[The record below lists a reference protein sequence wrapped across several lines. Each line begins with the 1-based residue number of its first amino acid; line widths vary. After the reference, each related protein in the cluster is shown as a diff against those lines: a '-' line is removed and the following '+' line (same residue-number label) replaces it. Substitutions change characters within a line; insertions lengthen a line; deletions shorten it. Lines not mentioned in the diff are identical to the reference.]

1 MKNIVKMLGFIAV
14 TAIIGFGFAAC
25 DDPDAGLPALTGTV
39 TITGTAQVGQTLTA
53 NTGSLGGSGTITYQW
68 RRGTTNIGTNSNT
81 YIVQTEDVGS
91 TIIVI
96 VTRSDNS
103 GSVTSNPT
111 STVIAVSSTLTGTV
125 TITGTAQ
132 VGQTL
137 AVNISNL
144 GGSGIISFQWKRS
157 GSAVIGSNSTYEV
170 AAADAGHTITVTV
183 TRSDN
188 SGSVTSAPTATVT
201 EENLKPLPVPVETDF
216 VIGNFIQIEGNV
228 TAVTITPQ
236 EGKSTGEITIFYDG
250 SETLPSAAGVYA
262 VTFNVAAVISWN
274 EAVGLNGG
282 ALVINEKTNAQTPEI
297 TNQPINATVTIN
309 NTHTLSV
316 TANVTDNG
324 TLTYQWYSNTSASNT
339 GGTQISGAVSAAYNP
354 PAGTLGTYYYFVEI
368 TNTIADNGDGGN
380 KTATARS
387 NAVTLIVNAR
397 VNAQAPNITNQPI
410 NATVTINNTRTLSVT
425 ANVTDNGTL
434 TYQWYSN
441 TSASNT
447 GGTIISDAVSATYN
461 PPTGTAGTFHYF
473 VQVTNTIAN
482 NGDGGIKTATAR
494 SVVVRVMVIPPV
506 EMVWIPAGT
515 FTQGSPASE
524 MGHSSEE
531 TQRQVTISR
540 GFYMGKYEVTQEQYQ
555 AVMGVNPSLF
565 IGSNHPV
572 EIVTW
577 FDAVEFCNRLSVI
590 EGLTPAYTITGR
602 TPATG
607 YPIYAATV
615 TVNWNANGYRLPTE
629 AEWEYAC
636 RAGTTTAYNTGAS
649 ITTSQANISNT
660 LERTTVVGS
669 YAPNAWGLYDMH
681 GNVLEWCWDW
691 YGTYASGAQT
701 DPRGADSGAIRV
713 LRGGS
718 WDNSAWYSRSAT
730 RIHSPPIN
738 RNNRIGFR
746 LVRP

>member
-309 NTHTLSV
+309 NT
-316 TANVTDNG
+316 
-324 TLTYQWYSNTSASNT
+324 
-339 GGTQISGAVSAAYNP
+339 
-354 PAGTLGTYYYFVEI
+354 
-368 TNTIADNGDGGN
+368 
-380 KTATARS
+380 
-387 NAVTLIVNAR
+387 
-397 VNAQAPNITNQPI
+397 
-410 NATVTINNTRTLSVT
+410 RTLSVT

-607 YPIYAATV
+607 YPITAATV

-636 RAGTTTAYNTGAS
+636 RAGTTSAYNTGAS
-649 ITTSQANISNT
+649 ITTSQANFGNT
-660 LERTTVVGS
+660 LGRTTAVGS